1 MCLIV
6 NTSGVIALT
15 WTLFDLNAKNFEIGF
30 TNLVSGRLDETGDGT
45 LVVVEVV
52 VVLVVVVAL
61 TEDGDDAASLACF
74 ASCHFRNNLAEISF
88 FHCSTNSII
97 KETN

>member
-61 TEDGDDAASLACF
+61 TADGDDTASRACF
-74 ASCHFRNNLAEISF
+74 ASCHFRNNLADISF

>member
-52 VVLVVVVAL
+52 VVVVVVVAL
-61 TEDGDDAASLACF
+61 TADGDDAASLACF
-74 ASCHFRNNLAEISF
+74 ASCHFRNNLADISF

>member
-1 MCLIV
+1 MVL
-6 NTSGVIALT
+6 SLG
-15 WTLFDLNAKNFEIGF
+15 
-30 TNLVSGRLDETGDGT
+30 GDRVEVP
-45 LVVVEVV
+45 LVVEVAIV
-52 VVLVVVVAL
+52 VVVVVVVAL

-74 ASCHFRNNLAEISF
+74 ASCHFRNNLADISF